1 MELKVKM
8 LVRVSG
14 AFANG
19 LGWIEDIS
27 NSTFYPVQ
35 VKLLVPNEDGHSTIR
50 FDYAEVEPVFSI
62 VEPKEE
68 KTLSDKLIERLDFIR
83 NIEEVEPEAE
93 EVELEKPKVHMLV
106 RMTKRINGYSFKE
119 GDVFAASDTSSGYNT
134 CYYLFDP
141 VTFIQRGCMVK
152 EAFELLHENLSAAD
166 ITRKAQIRQVVTN
179 AVEKPRKAIKKEVD
193 VIAPEAKEKPK
204 KAKKKRY
211 RTVFEALEAKGQMN
225 IFEFEEV
232 K

>member
-8 LVRVSG
+8 LVKVSG

-27 NSTFYPVQ
+27 NSNFYPVQ

-50 FDYAEVEPVFSI
+50 FDYAEVEPVFFM
-62 VEPKEE
+62 VEPTENSE
-68 KTLSDKLIERLDFIR
+68 K
-83 NIEEVEPEAE
+83 EEVEPEVV
-93 EVELEKPKVHMLV
+93 EVEPEKPKVHMLV
-106 RMTKRINGYSFKE
+106 RMVSRINGYSFKE
-119 GDVFAASDTSSGYNT
+119 GDVFAASETGSGYNT

-152 EAFELLHENLSAAD
+152 EAFELLGENLSPAD
-166 ITRKAQIRQVVTN
+166 ITKKAQIRQVVTN
-179 AVEKPRKAIKKEVD
+179 AVEKPRKAVKTEVN
-193 VIAPEAKEKPK
+193 VIAPETKEKPK

-211 RTVFEALEAKGQMN
+211 KTVFDALEDKGQMN
-225 IFEFEEV
+225 IFDFLEV
-232 K
+232 